1 AGWAFARAAHRR
13 ARAAAVRA
21 PASPARGARPSR
33 AVHPPDVSEPCPG
46 CGSAPPTHRRRSRQ
60 AARIGPYHPER
71 MRISAGVWGSPA
83 NHSTVAQ
90 PASAASAPELT
101 GHTVAGRYLLT
112 GMLGRGGFG
121 TVYAG
126 QDLAGGGEVAVK
138 VFSREE
144 GF

>member
-1 AGWAFARAAHRR
+1 GCPPRAAPAGPTPRPPATACWVFAPAARRGDRAAHDRD
-13 ARAAAVRA
+13 
-21 PASPARGARPSR
+21 PAGPPRGAQPSR

-83 NHSTVAQ
+83 NHSSVAQ

-126 QDLAGGGEVAVK
+126 QD
-138 VFSREE
+138 
-144 GF
+144 